1 MTSRQACFYATF
13 NSFLRL
19 LISII
24 KYSILHAI
32 NQNASCDSLPKVC
45 FYKCTQSNRSLSETE
60 SEHVA
65 TPKMIEKRIFGSVYA
80 GNFKRT
86 DFDNEAFGSSR
97 SFLVYL
103 KTSLY
108 FSYIV
113 FTLKQKSL
121 REWSIPFSDLQFGE
135 IVGVSPKGYVYK

>member
-1 MTSRQACFYATF
+1 MQRLTVQ
-13 NSFLRL
+13 FLRL

-24 KYSILHAI
+24 TIQFCMRLVKTSHVTVYPKSVFINVHKAI
-32 NQNASCDSLPKVC
+32 NHCQKQKANTWLLQRLQKNGFLVQ
-45 FYKCTQSNRSLSETE
+45 YMLETLNE
-60 SEHVA
+60 Q
-65 TPKMIEKRIFGSVYA
+65 IC
-80 GNFKRT
+80 
-86 DFDNEAFGSSR
+86 DNEAFGSSR

-113 FTLKQKSL
+113 LTLKQKSL